1 MIIFICINLIYKVV
15 EIPLLSIKYA
25 KQYQTLGDIHV

>member
-1 MIIFICINLIYKVV
+1 MVIFICIYLIYKVE

-25 KQYQTLGDIHV
+25 KQFQTLGYIHV